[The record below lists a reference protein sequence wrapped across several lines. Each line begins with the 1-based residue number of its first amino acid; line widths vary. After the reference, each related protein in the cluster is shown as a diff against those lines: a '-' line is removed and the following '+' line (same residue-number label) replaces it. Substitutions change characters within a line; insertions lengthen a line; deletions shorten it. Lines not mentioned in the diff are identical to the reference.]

1 MREVFKARN
10 LQKDCGNHFQQAF
23 MLSANLHDKL
33 FLQDSNLN
41 QNSTKAMQVFEN
53 TGAEVFLIPPRRDFI
68 SSDKPY
74 AFIVVLL
81 FRIFFFQF
89 WYSCSCVKCSNG
101 LSINRSIRNN

>member
-10 LQKDCGNHFQQAF
+10 LQKDCGNHFQQPF

-68 SSDKPY
+68 SSDKLY

-89 WYSCSCVKCSNG
+89 WCSCPFVKCSNG

>member
-41 QNSTKAMQVFEN
+41 QNSTKAVQVFEN
-53 TGAEVFLIPPRRDFI
+53 TGAEVFLIPPRRDFV
-68 SSDKPY
+68 SSDRLY

-81 FRIFFFQF
+81 FRIFFSSFGAHAHVSTAVTV
-89 WYSCSCVKCSNG
+89 Y
-101 LSINRSIRNN
+101 SINRSIRNN